1 MVNLAYCPWKD
12 HLMSDYSRSRYAVQD
27 RSTVYGIDT
36 ALVIVIFASA
46 LFWLSIGVLVWLLV

>member
-1 MVNLAYCPWKD
+1 
-12 HLMSDYSRSRYAVQD
+12 MSDYSRSRYAVQD
-27 RSTVYGIDT
+27 KSTVYGIDT